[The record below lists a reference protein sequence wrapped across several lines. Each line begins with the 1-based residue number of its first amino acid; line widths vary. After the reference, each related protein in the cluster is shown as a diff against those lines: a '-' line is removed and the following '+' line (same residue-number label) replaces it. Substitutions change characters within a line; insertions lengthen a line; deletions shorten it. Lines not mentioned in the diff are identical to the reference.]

1 MNLCLVKLSEDY
13 RAQLFEMMDEW
24 TAAGEKII
32 PWAIAKN
39 DYRDFGTYLANLE
52 LTEPR
57 DGKVPDSTWFCLDR
71 ETNRFVGAVN
81 IRHYLNEALLRDG
94 GHIGD
99 GVRPSLRRRGIATE
113 MIRLALEKCRELGIG
128 RVLMVCDAD
137 NTGSARSIEK
147 NGGVLENEAV
157 IDGKAIRRY
166 WITI

>member
-13 RAQLFEMMDEW
+13 RPQLVEMMDEW

-32 PWAIAKN
+32 PWAITKS

-71 ETNRFVGAVN
+71 DTNRFVGAVN
-81 IRHYLNEALLRDG
+81 IRHDLNEALLRDG

-99 GVRPSLRRRGIATE
+99 GVRPSMRRRGIATG

-128 RVLMVCDAD
+128 RVLMVCDAY

-147 NGGVLENEAV
+147 NGGVLENEVV
-157 IDGKAIRRY
+157 IDGKAVRRY